1 MLEDV
6 AEALDIELLV
16 LHVIDD
22 LFKGIKLGEHLLKRL
37 KGSLGLLCRHV
48 VGIHRYLLNRLSDST
63 QGILDLHR
71 LVVDL
76 DRAEITLDILENL
89 RVGFLSLLHSI
100 QTLVGVRGN
109 LVGDKRQ
116 VFVLDVNIVGLGST
130 DAVDYLEPVGARIGN
145 Y

>member
-1 MLEDV
+1 M
-6 AEALDIELLV
+6 V

-37 KGSLGLLCRHV
+37 KGSLCLLGRHV

-76 DRAEITLDILENL
+76 DRAEIALYLPEDL
-89 RVGFLSLLHSI
+89 RGGFLSLLHSI